1 MLHRLAC
8 NIDPLISINYVRS
21 LEKIFSK
28 SIGEKYI
35 KDRSGTVKS
44 IALKHFCFKRFQDEI
59 TESAHFPHADVQ
71 NIAQKPIHLSD
82 CNWARTLNH
91 LVLKRTLNHLAKL
104 ASLVK
109 WLKVFFYELNGCGF
123 ESS

>member
-21 LEKIFSK
+21 LEKIFFK

-44 IALKHFCFKRFQDEI
+44 IALKHFWFKRFQDEI

-71 NIAQKPIHLSD
+71 NIAQNQYI
-82 CNWARTLNH
+82 
-91 LVLKRTLNHLAKL
+91 
-104 ASLVK
+104 
-109 WLKVFFYELNGCGF
+109 
-123 ESS
+123 